1 MVGYKFSVGATYA
14 FRVSLWGGGEG
25 REGITRVYVDSRA
38 VVSHET

>member
-1 MVGYKFSVGATYA
+1 MFSVGATYA
-14 FRVSLWGGGEG
+14 FRVSLWGGEG